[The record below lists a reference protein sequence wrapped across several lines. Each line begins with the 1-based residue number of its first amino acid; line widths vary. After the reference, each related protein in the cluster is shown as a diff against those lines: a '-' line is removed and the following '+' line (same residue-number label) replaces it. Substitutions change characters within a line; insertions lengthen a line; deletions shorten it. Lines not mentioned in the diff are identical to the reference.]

1 MKVINNRIHHG
12 SFIRQNLIILDKNP
26 VVMACRQA
34 LSRVR
39 GKHDGTIHEEK
50 LLIRVRVR
58 DRVRVGVNVVVF
70 MNGTV
75 TLSNIE

>member
-1 MKVINNRIHHG
+1 
-12 SFIRQNLIILDKNP
+12 
-26 VVMACRQA
+26 MACRQA

-50 LLIRVRVR
+50 LLIRDRVR